1 MICASRVVPSVVT
14 TSAWVSPRVK
24 SAEPCVRGSTPTLT
38 VIGRT
43 VTVSRPSMRGSPLRM
58 RWRTMLLSSLK
69 STPSTCSAVHFGA
82 SPPVRVASVCVLIS
96 ERRAWRCCFSV
107 ML

>member
-14 TSAWVSPRVK
+14 TSACVSPRVN
-24 SAEPCVRGSTPTLT
+24 SAEPWVRGSTPTLT

-43 VTVSRPSMRGSPLRM
+43 VLVSRPSMRGSPFRM

-69 STPSTCSAVHFGA
+69 SAFSTCSPLNFGA
-82 SPPVRVASVCVLIS
+82 SPPVSVVSSWVLIS
-96 ERRAWRCCFSV
+96 PRRV
-107 ML
+107 